1 MRIPSDLPSRPPRR
15 KRERRVSNRV
25 RIILVVLA
33 VLLLLLFLSARG
45 IAGFYTDY
53 LWFDSLDQSSVFT
66 RVLRAKIALGVL
78 FTFGFALL
86 CILNLVL
93 ADRVSPAPLPEGTD
107 EAIAGR
113 YRELVGRRQW
123 LVRVGL
129 SLLLGFIAGAP
140 ASSQWKEWL
149 LFTHAVKF
157 GVDDPQFGQ
166 DVSLYVFRLPF
177 LTFVVDWLFAAFV
190 IILVVTAVAYYLN
203 GGIRMQVQHRRVS
216 SQVKLHI
223 SILLAVLALL
233 KAVGYWLQRFELT
246 ASTRGAVKGA
256 TYTDVKAQL
265 PALQLLAIISLL
277 AAALLIIN
285 VWQRGWRLPVIAV
298 GLWVL
303 VAIVAGTVYPAFIQ
317 RFVVQPAESRRESPY
332 IDRNI
337 DFTRKAFNLDNVQS
351 ESYPVGPLTD
361 RAVTANQA
369 AVANVRLMDPTI
381 VSQTFQRQQELAGYY
396 VFRDLDVDRYNIDNQ
411 TQQVVLS
418 VRELNRDNIPT
429 TTWEAR
435 HLAYT
440 HGYGVAFAPASKVRG
455 DGSPDYLSDGK
466 GGEGPL
472 LTQPAVYFGE
482 GLDSYSVVHT
492 DRDEISYNND
502 NQSYNGAGGVKM
514 SSTLRRA
521 AFALRF
527 GEYNLLGSG
536 LIQKDSRII
545 YIRDV
550 KQRVQTLAPFLDFD
564 ADPYPVILDGKII
577 WVLDGYTTSSRYPYA
592 ENADNSQIAE
602 GSGLNH
608 TFNYVRNSVKA
619 TVDAY
624 DGTVKFYVTDPTDPI
639 IQAWSKA
646 FPSLFTAQD
655 QIPPDL
661 ASHFRYPEDLF
672 RVQTN
677 MYAKYHVNDPT
688 QFFQR
693 DQFWSV
699 AQAPPQT
706 VDPGSATITT
716 SSTNN
721 GITTTTTTAQRFN
734 PYYTMLQLPGDTA
747 PEFSLVR
754 PFVPFSETDER
765 KNLIALMSVSSDP
778 GSYGKL
784 RVLTVKAPE
793 QIDGPALVDSGIKGK
808 YAADFTLQSQ
818 TGSKVRLGDLQAIP
832 IGNSILWVRPW
843 FVQAEQTPVP
853 QLAYVTLAYG
863 DNIVRDR
870 TLEGALKLAFP
881 NSKIDFSSVVGP
893 LTATPP
899 GGGTAT
905 NPGSSS
911 NPSTSTPSTTPSG
924 GSSTTAPATNQ
935 SVAAL
940 LAQANELYVEA
951 NAALKSTPPDFATYN
966 DKITKAFQLVS
977 QAEAKAGGPVPSTSA
992 PAAKASA
999 PTQSQTTDT
1008 TTST

>member
-1 MRIPSDLPSRPPRR
+1 VRIPSDLPSRRPSQR
-15 KRERRVSNRV
+15 RERRVSNRA

-33 VLLLLLFLSARG
+33 LLLLVLFLSARG
-45 IAGFYTDY
+45 IAGFYTDF
-53 LWFDSLDQSSVFT
+53 LWFDSLGQRGVFT
-66 RVLRAKIALGVL
+66 RILGAKIALGLL

-86 CILNLVL
+86 SVLNLTL
-93 ADRVSPAPLPEGTD
+93 ADRVSPAPLPEGAD
-107 EAIAGR
+107 EAIVER
-113 YRELVGRRQW
+113 YRELVGRRVW
-123 LVRVGL
+123 LVRIGL
-129 SLLLGFIAGAP
+129 SLLLGLIAGAP

-157 GVDDPQFGQ
+157 GVNDPQFGQ

-190 IILVVTAVAYYLN
+190 IILIVTAVAYYLN
-203 GGIRMQVQHRRVS
+203 GGIRLQVQHRRVS

-277 AAALLIIN
+277 AAALLIVN

-303 VAIVAGTVYPAFIQ
+303 VAIVAGTVYPAFVQ
-317 RFVVQPAESRRESPY
+317 RFVVQPAESRREKPY

-337 DFTRKAFNLDNVQS
+337 DFTRKAFNLDNVTSQD
-351 ESYPVGPLTD
+351 YPVQTLD
-361 RAVTANQA
+361 DKAVSAGQSAIANA
-369 AVANVRLMDPTI
+369 RLMDPSI
-381 VSQTFQRQQELAGYY
+381 VIQTFQRQQELAGYY
-396 VFRDLDVDRYNIDNQ
+396 LFRDLDVDRYQIDGKL
-411 TQQVVLS
+411 QQVVLA
-418 VRELNRDNIPT
+418 VRELNRNNIPT

-440 HGYGVAFAPASKVRG
+440 HGYGVAFAPASQVRG
-455 DGSPDYLSDGK
+455 DGSPDYLDDSK
-466 GGEGPL
+466 GGDGPL
-472 LTQPAVYFGE
+472 LSQPAVYFGE
-482 GLDSYSVVHT
+482 GLDSYSVVAT
-492 DRDEISYNND
+492 ERDEISYNND
-502 NQSYNGAGGVKM
+502 NSSYTGTGGVKM
-514 SSTLRRA
+514 SSTVRRA

-536 LIQKDSRII
+536 LIKKNSRII

-564 ADPYPVILDGKII
+564 ADPYPVIIDGRIT
-577 WVLDGYTTSSRYPYA
+577 WVIDGYTTSSRYPYA
-592 ENADNSQIAE
+592 ENADTDQLDPA
-602 GSGLNH
+602 SGLRH

-624 DGTVKFYVTDPTDPI
+624 NGTVKFYIVDPTDPI
-639 IQAWSKA
+639 VTAWSKA
-646 FPSLFTAQD
+646 FPRLFTPQD
-655 QIPPDL
+655 QIPVEL
-661 ASHFRYPEDLF
+661 TAHFRYPEDLF

-677 MYAKYHVNDPT
+677 MYARYHVNDAT

-699 AQAPPQT
+699 AQEPPQT
-706 VDPGSATITT
+706 VDPASAQITT

-721 GITTTTTTAQRFN
+721 GITTTTTRAARFS
-734 PYYTMLQLPGDTA
+734 PYYTLLDLPGSTT
-747 PEFSLVR
+747 PQFSLVR

-765 KNLIALMSVSSDP
+765 KNLIALMAVSSDP

-784 RVLTVKAPE
+784 RVLNVKAPE
-793 QIDGPALVDSGIKGK
+793 QIDGPALVDSNIKRK

-832 IGNSILWVRPW
+832 IGKSILWVRPW
-843 FVQAEQTPVP
+843 FVQAEQTPTP
-853 QLAYVTLAYG
+853 QLVYVTVAYG
-863 DNIVRDR
+863 DNIVRAR
-870 TLEGALKLAFP
+870 SLEGALALAFP
-881 NSKIDFSSVVGP
+881 DAKINFSTVVGP
-893 LTATPP
+893 ITSVVPTTPAP
-899 GGGTAT
+899 GTGTT
-905 NPGSSS
+905 GTGTTGTGTT
-911 NPSTSTPSTTPSG
+911 PSTSTAPPSTS
-924 GSSTTAPATNQ
+924 PATVGDLLDQATQLYADANK
-935 SVAAL
+935 AL
-940 LAQANELYVEA
+940 R
-951 NAALKSTPPDFATYN
+951 SDPPDFTTYN
-966 DKITKAFQLVS
+966 KDIQKAFELVA
-977 QAEAKAGGPVPSTSA
+977 QAEKLAGGPVATTTPPTTAPGETS
-992 PAAKASA
+992 P
-999 PTQSQTTDT
+999 TDT
-1008 TTST
+1008 TAST